1 MDCLSEHDSDKVKTT
16 TLVDISC
23 LFKRTG
29 LLNTA
34 YIIKFLRKVKGTF
47 QQLHSFCI
55 FIFFYSYN
63 SCNLALYFL
72 MVKLWFQLQRWPRC
86 IWYGIFLMNH
96 LPWSQRSPNQKLQQ
110 KKNNNKE
117 TNTITCMSKEIKVF
131 AVKWCLWRSI
141 WGVK

>member
-1 MDCLSEHDSDKVKTT
+1 MDCLSEHDLDKVKTT
-16 TLVDISC
+16 TLVGISC

-34 YIIKFLRKVKGTF
+34 YIIIFFLRKVKGTF

-72 MVKLWFQLQRWPRC
+72 MVNSVISVTKMTALYLIRN
-86 IWYGIFLMNH
+86 L
-96 LPWSQRSPNQKLQQ
+96 LDESSSLK
-110 KKNNNKE
+110 
-117 TNTITCMSKEIKVF
+117 SKIP
-131 AVKWCLWRSI
+131 
-141 WGVK
+141 